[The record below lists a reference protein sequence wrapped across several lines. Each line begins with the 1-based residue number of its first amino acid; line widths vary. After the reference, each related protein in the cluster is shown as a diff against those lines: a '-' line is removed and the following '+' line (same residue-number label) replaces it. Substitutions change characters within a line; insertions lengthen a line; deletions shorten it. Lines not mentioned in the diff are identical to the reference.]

1 MNALFLAS
9 LDPLHHVVDKNVFGT
24 SLRLSVVMLV
34 VGGFVTIW
42 ALSSAAKRIATGPE
56 SIGNERYVTKG
67 RLAQLVEMIVVYL
80 RDEMLT
86 PVLGAA
92 TTRRYLPFLMT
103 QFFFILTLNLF
114 GLFPFID
121 LQTLVKNLMGVQHP
135 EGTDWIFF
143 GGTATASI
151 SVTAG
156 LAVFSFIAIQ
166 GHAFRELGIRG
177 WLEHLCGGK
186 DVVAGPKGLWLIV
199 PIIFVVEFMGLFIK
213 PAALAIRLFAN
224 MVGGHTLL
232 ATLLMFGAMALQA
245 GMGVVSIGSIS
256 LLSGVFAVLITFL
269 ELFVAVL
276 QAFIFMFLTAVFI
289 STMSHHDEHDEHEG
303 HEGPEG
309 HEGHHHELG
318 HGNAQPH
325 AIPVPAGAAH

>member
-1 MNALFLAS
+1 MNALFLAE
-9 LDPLHHVVDKNVFGT
+9 LDPLHHVVDKKVYGFPFV
-24 SLRLSVVMLV
+24 SISMVMLI
-34 VGGFVTIW
+34 VGGVLTIW
-42 ALSSAAKRIATGPE
+42 ALSSASKRIATGPE
-56 SIGNERYVTKG
+56 SEGNQRYITKG
-67 RLAQLVEMIVVYL
+67 RLAQLIDTLIVYL

-103 QFFFILTLNLF
+103 QFFLILTLNLL
-114 GLFPFID
+114 GLIPLVD
-121 LQTLVKNLMGVQHP
+121 VQTLFKNLVGVTP
-135 EGTDWIFF
+135 ASEEDWVFF

-156 LAVFSFIAIQ
+156 LALFSFIAIQ
-166 GHAFRELGIRG
+166 MHAFRELGVKG
-177 WLEHLCGGK
+177 WLEHLCGGR
-186 DVVAGPKGLWLIV
+186 DLLVGPKGLWLVV

-232 ATLLMFGAMALQA
+232 ATLLMFGAMALQ
-245 GMGVVSIGSIS
+245 GGVGLIGVGSITVA
-256 LLSGVFAVLITFL
+256 SGIFAILITFL

-289 STMSHHDEHDEHEG
+289 STMSHHDEEHEEHHQHDEHG
-303 HEGPEG
+303 V
-309 HEGHHHELG
+309 G
-318 HGNAQPH
+318 HGH
-325 AIPVPAGAAH
+325 AVEVAH